1 MSKNISRRTFLK
13 CAGAVTVAAGAAS
26 MLGGCSLLD
35 DLIEK
40 ISDESGIA
48 MKTIGENG
56 AVWISAASSSIWWG
70 SELIG
75 VNFQVKNK
83 QDKEL
88 TFKSTDITNV
98 KIDGHKAAVVLAP
111 DENRYNYNK
120 DGKHPLLFDKTTG
133 TKVYPANNDYTTAAV
148 DGFIFFSPEYDEGE
162 EHLTTTWRKL
172 EFTVKLNGGTATVIV
187 TRSGDKDVTSA
198 IQK

>member
-26 MLGGCSLLD
+26 MLGGCSLFD
-35 DLIEK
+35 DLIEQ
-40 ISDESGIA
+40 ISDASGIA
-48 MKTIGENG
+48 MTTIGENG
-56 AVWISAASSSIWWG
+56 SVWISAASSSIWWG

-88 TFKSTDITNV
+88 TFKSTDITDA
-98 KIDGHKAAVVLAP
+98 KIDGHKAAVVLDP
-111 DENRYNYNK
+111 DKNYNS

-133 TKVYPANNDYTTAAV
+133 TKVYPANNDYTSPAV
-148 DGFIFFSPEYDEGE
+148 NGFIFFSPVYEEDE
-162 EHLTTTWRKL
+162 EHLTTTWKKL

-187 TRSGDKDVTSA
+187 TKSGDSDVTSA
-198 IQK
+198 IKK